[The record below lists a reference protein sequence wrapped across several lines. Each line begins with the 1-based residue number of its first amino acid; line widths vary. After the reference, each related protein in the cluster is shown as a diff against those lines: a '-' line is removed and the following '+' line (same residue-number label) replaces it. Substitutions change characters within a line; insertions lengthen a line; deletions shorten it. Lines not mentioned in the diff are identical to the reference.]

1 MLESPKMHPQRQY
14 FYSDLK
20 GLPFGELINKY
31 YPLTIKIKI
40 KRNIRLALNKFGLD
54 KKLKHILKKGK

>member
-1 MLESPKMHPQRQY
+1 MHPQRQN